1 MGYKLYDLKITVHA
15 KTELRITKS
24 EKKKKTFLCGI
35 SPVNMHTINN
45 KKENNHIKTKP
56 KKPINLTGWES
67 GDRRKEGRNGSE
79 GS

>member
-1 MGYKLYDLKITVHA
+1 
-15 KTELRITKS
+15 
-24 EKKKKTFLCGI
+24 
-35 SPVNMHTINN
+35 MHTINN

-79 GS
+79 GSWIGNEEDVFKIDPLRLHLLEAAAKWRGRW

>member
-1 MGYKLYDLKITVHA
+1 MRYKLYDLKITVHA

-24 EKKKKTFLCGI
+24 EKKKTFLCGI
-35 SPVNMHTINN
+35 SSVNMHTINN

>member
-1 MGYKLYDLKITVHA
+1 
-15 KTELRITKS
+15 
-24 EKKKKTFLCGI
+24 
-35 SPVNMHTINN
+35 MHTINN

-56 KKPINLTGWES
+56 KKPINLTGSES